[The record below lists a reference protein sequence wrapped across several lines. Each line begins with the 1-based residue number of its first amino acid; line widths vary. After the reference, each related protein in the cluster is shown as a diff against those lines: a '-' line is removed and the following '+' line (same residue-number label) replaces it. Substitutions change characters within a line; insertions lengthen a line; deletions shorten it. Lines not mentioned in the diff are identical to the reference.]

1 MKYLDKEKCKPYI
14 ASQILSPMF
23 LSERMSHLE
32 GKSLGNLS
40 GLVHLLLLFSTGAL
54 HWIFFF
60 FFLPPPFPTPRDLML
75 KALLCFLNSNHL
87 RFCFGPA
94 LNSISPGPT
103 ESEPYFIKIPRSCIC
118 VLKFEKHWLKT
129 HNLVSLC
136 LMVSVQS
143 FKLHIKKFVVIQ

>member
-1 MKYLDKEKCKPYI
+1 MKYLDKEKCKPYL
-14 ASQILSPMF
+14 ASQILSPMV

-40 GLVHLLLLFSTGAL
+40 GLVHLLLLFSIGAL
-54 HWIFFF
+54 HWLFF
-60 FFLPPPFPTPRDLML
+60 FFLLPPPSPTPRDLML
-75 KALLCFLNSNHL
+75 KALLCSLNSNHL

-94 LNSISPGPT
+94 LNSISPGLLNQNHIL
-103 ESEPYFIKIPRSCIC
+103 SIRSCIY
-118 VLKFEKHWLKT
+118 VLKFEKHWLKI

-136 LMVSVQS
+136 LMVSMES